1 MWTYTGTV
9 AFSAPEIFATGEYN
23 ESVDMWSA
31 GVVLYTMLCGSMP
44 FEAEYLQDLIVLIK
58 KGEYDFPSNPWDSIS
73 EQAKD
78 LIRSCLQKDP
88 QLRITPDKALLHT
101 WITNKQNIS
110 PLIGLKNLKEN
121 KKKYLTKFAAYQE
134 LGLVKSLDRK
144 NTFSLFN
151 SKAINSFMDN
161 LENTNR
167 KKSGGGSS
175 SNSKFS
181 KYKNSSQS
189 NSNDSNEEDEEKK
202 QEDIIN
208 GQLTDEV
215 QDKVII
221 PQRHE
226 QKKKGLSNNVY
237 NTKEYEDYNNDEE

>member
-1 MWTYTGTV
+1 
-9 AFSAPEIFATGEYN
+9 
-23 ESVDMWSA
+23 
-31 GVVLYTMLCGSMP
+31 
-44 FEAEYLQDLIVLIK
+44 
-58 KGEYDFPSNPWDSIS
+58 
-73 EQAKD
+73 
-78 LIRSCLQKDP
+78 
-88 QLRITPDKALLHT
+88 
-101 WITNKQNIS
+101 
-110 PLIGLKNLKEN
+110 
-121 KKKYLTKFAAYQE
+121 
-134 LGLVKSLDRK
+134 
-144 NTFSLFN
+144 
-151 SKAINSFMDN
+151 MDN

-226 QKKKGLSNNVY
+226 QKKKGLSNNDY